1 MNSLELNNLNINNV
15 KRMIFIFNA
24 LEDGWTIKKLENKK
38 YEFIKKNES
47 RQEVNL
53 EDFIRNNLQLN
64 NIIK

>member
-1 MNSLELNNLNINNV
+1 MNSLELDNLNINNV

-24 LEDGWTIKKLENKK
+24 LEWMDYKKIGKKK

-53 EDFIRNNLQLN
+53 EDFIRNNL
-64 NIIK
+64 

>member
-1 MNSLELNNLNINNV
+1 MNSLELDNLNINNI

>member
-1 MNSLELNNLNINNV
+1 MNSLELNNLNINNI